1 MPWSYYKFSDCLIC
15 QSSIHFFS
23 HINMLFPITDPS
35 WLITTP
41 TLNFYPRCEIF
52 QRTIRGFS
60 ANLYF
65 FFNESL
71 QLPACPW
78 ARANIL
84 ADQQLFL
91 SCEKIDVYVLSLWT
105 TPPYMTDDVKI
116 LLISHCRQ
124 FHVREI
130 RKIPRN
136 TKNARIGR

>member
-1 MPWSYYKFSDCLIC
+1 MPKLYSLLFTHKYVISDHRSILANNNSNTKLLSSLRDFSENH
-15 QSSIHFFS
+15 S
-23 HINMLFPITDPS
+23 
-35 WLITTP
+35 
-41 TLNFYPRCEIF
+41 RIF
-52 QRTIRGFS
+52 CKS
-60 ANLYF
+60 VF
-65 FFNESL
+65 FFNQSL

-105 TPPYMTDDVKI
+105 TPPYLTDDVKI